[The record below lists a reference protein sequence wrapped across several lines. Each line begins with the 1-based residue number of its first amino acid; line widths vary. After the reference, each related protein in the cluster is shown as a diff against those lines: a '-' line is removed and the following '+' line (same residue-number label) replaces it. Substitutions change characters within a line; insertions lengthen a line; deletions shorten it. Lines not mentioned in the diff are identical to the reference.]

1 MRCLEET
8 QITKVLLG
16 IGKFWLFSQTDEIG
30 ESQLNNKYINY
41 IGYML
46 DPSGSVLYI
55 LIVLYI

>member
-1 MRCLEET
+1 MEET

-16 IGKFWLFSQTDEIG
+16 IGKFRLFSQTDDIG
-30 ESQLNNKYINY
+30 ESQLNNKYIY
-41 IGYML
+41 FIGYMF